1 MQKKIYILL
10 FSILLLPSI
19 VSAQYSASDSTYKK
33 CFVGS
38 SLFMLFNLIPEE
50 RPDFFQLN
58 FGYRISSKDV
68 VSLELKTWRY
78 FQSLGIAYGD
88 SFNIPENKFPGFIRE
103 YGFAL
108 AYQRFW
114 WKGLYSAI
122 HSMPAWQSFI
132 NTGGEKIDKGFQIF
146 NTYRLGYHFKIFS
159 GRFFIEPSF
168 AITHR
173 AYHTEMPKSF
183 KVQDENHSKFF
194 YAEPGLHFGYN
205 F

>member
-103 YGFAL
+103 YGFA
-108 AYQRFW
+108 
-114 WKGLYSAI
+114 
-122 HSMPAWQSFI
+122 
-132 NTGGEKIDKGFQIF
+132 
-146 NTYRLGYHFKIFS
+146 
-159 GRFFIEPSF
+159 F
-168 AITHR
+168 A
-173 AYHTEMPKSF
+173 
-183 KVQDENHSKFF
+183 
-194 YAEPGLHFGYN
+194 
-205 F
+205 